1 MKNNVMKML
10 YIFVVATLCTVA
22 PSFAQ
27 KPEIRAI
34 GVDANGIEIP
44 KPLTLEVAKNSE
56 TRVYALPTSITFQE
70 NSTALPPW
78 VSQITQI
85 SASSF
90 AIEYLSGAPSLS
102 NQVLNIIGKRMT
114 TAPAETLILSESD
127 PALKRSASVSEYL
140 RTVWGIAA
148 GRVTAKVNKQLPK
161 NCNCVELSAAALLK
175 PVVIADTLM
184 TATPPIIR
192 FYSTVPSAEE
202 NPAQW
207 SIALKQDNKALRSPI
222 SAAGSV
228 KPVVDWKI
236 NKEKNAI
243 PMTNSPLKVRLEI
256 RYPTMANQL
265 SETVEI
271 PVRVTKQIQS
281 YRYETLLPCQPAETA
296 LNASHNAAL
305 ALIREKGW
313 LQAASKVTVQCFGDV
328 PLADAPTKEFG
339 EKQRVLSVQR
349 VKAVEKA
356 LGSDMPKGGYKTET
370 APNLTGY
377 TSEPRNC
384 IIIRIEN
391 PVP

>member
-1 MKNNVMKML
+1 ML
-10 YIFVVATLCTVA
+10 CIFVLAALYAAA

-27 KPEIRAI
+27 KPEIRAV
-34 GVDANGIEIP
+34 GVGAWGNEMELPAI
-44 KPLTLEVAKNSE
+44 EVAKNSE
-56 TRVYALPTSITFQE
+56 TRVYGLPTSITFQE
-70 NSTALPPW
+70 NSTVLPQW
-78 VSQITQI
+78 VSQIKQA

-90 AIEYLSGAPSLS
+90 AIEYLSGATSLS
-102 NQVLNIIGKRMT
+102 GEVLNIIGKRMA
-114 TAPAETLILSESD
+114 TAPAETLTLSESD
-127 PALKRSASVSEYL
+127 PTLKRSASVSEYL

-148 GRVTAKVNKQLPK
+148 TRITSKVNKQIPK
-161 NCNCVELSAAALLK
+161 NCNCVELSAVALLK
-175 PVVIADTLM
+175 PVIIADTPS
-184 TATPPIIR
+184 TATPAIIR
-192 FYSTVPSAEE
+192 FYSTVPSSEE

-207 SIALKQDNKALRSPI
+207 SIGIKQDNRALRSPI
-222 SAAGSV
+222 SAAGSI
-228 KPVVDWKI
+228 KPAVDWKI

-281 YRYETLLPCQPAETA
+281 YQYETLLPFQPAETA

-328 PLADAPTKEFG
+328 PVADAPTKEFV
-339 EKQRVLSVQR
+339 EKQRVLMAQR
-349 VKAVEKA
+349 AKAVEKA
-356 LGSDMPKGGYKTET
+356 LGSDMPKSGYKTET

>member
-1 MKNNVMKML
+1 ML
-10 YIFVVATLCTVA
+10 RIFVFGLAALSAVA
-22 PSFAQ
+22 PGFAQ
-27 KPEIRAI
+27 KPEIRVVGI
-34 GVDANGIEIP
+34 GAWGNEMELHTI
-44 KPLTLEVAKNSE
+44 EVAKNSE

-70 NSTALPPW
+70 NSTTLPPW
-78 VSQITQI
+78 VSQIKQA

-90 AIEYLSGAPSLS
+90 AIEYLSGLPNLS
-102 NQVLNIIGKRMT
+102 GEVLNIIGKRMA
-114 TAPAETLILSESD
+114 TAPAETLTLSESD
-127 PALKRSASVSEYL
+127 PALKRATSVSEYL
-140 RTVWGIAA
+140 CTVWGIAA

-161 NCNCVELSAAALLK
+161 NCNCVEMSAAALLK
-175 PVVIADTLM
+175 PVVIADTPA
-184 TATPPIIR
+184 TATPAIIR
-192 FYSTVPSAEE
+192 FYSTIPSADE

-207 SIALKQDNKALRSPI
+207 SIALKQDGKSLRSPI
-222 SAAGSV
+222 SAAGRV

-243 PMTNSPLKVRLEI
+243 PTTNSPLKVNLEV
-256 RYPTMANQL
+256 RYPTLPNQR

-281 YRYETLLPCQPAETA
+281 YRYETLLPFQPTETT
-296 LNASHNAAL
+296 LNASHNVVL

-328 PLADAPTKEFG
+328 SVADAPTKEFG
-339 EKQRVLSVQR
+339 EKQRVLMAQR

-356 LGSDMPKGGYKTET
+356 LGGDVPKSGYKTET

-377 TSEPRNC
+377 APEPKNC

-391 PVP
+391 PSP

>member
-1 MKNNVMKML
+1 MKSNGMKML
-10 YIFVVATLCTVA
+10 RIFVLAILCTFA

-27 KPEIRAI
+27 KPEIRPVGVGAWGNEMELSAI
-34 GVDANGIEIP
+34 
-44 KPLTLEVAKNSE
+44 EVAKNSE
-56 TRVYALPTSITFQE
+56 TRVYAVPTSISFQE
-70 NSTALPPW
+70 NSSALPPW

-90 AIEYLSGAPSLS
+90 AIEYLSGLPSLS
-102 NQVLNIIGKRMT
+102 GEVLNIIGKRMK
-114 TAPAETLILSESD
+114 TAPAETLTLSESD
-127 PALKRSASVSEYL
+127 PALKRATSVSEYL

-148 GRVTAKVNKQLPK
+148 ARITAKVNKQIPK
-161 NCNCVELSAAALLK
+161 SCNCVELSATALLK
-175 PVVIADTLM
+175 PVVIADTPA
-184 TATPPIIR
+184 TATPAIIR
-192 FYSTVPSAEE
+192 FYSTIPSAEE

-207 SIALKQDNKALRSPI
+207 SIALKQDGKSLRSPI
-222 SAAGSV
+222 SAAGSI

-243 PMTNSPLKVRLEI
+243 PTTNSPLKVRLEI

-281 YRYETLLPCQPAETA
+281 YRYETLLPFQPTEIV
-296 LNASHNAAL
+296 LNASHIAVL

-313 LQAASKVTVQCFGDV
+313 LQATSKMTVQCFGDV
-328 PLADAPTKEFG
+328 SVADAPTKEFG
-339 EKQRVLSVQR
+339 EKQRVISAQR
-349 VKAVEKA
+349 VKALEKA
-356 LGSDMPKGGYKTET
+356 LGSDMPKSGYKTET

-377 TSEPRNC
+377 TPAPRNC